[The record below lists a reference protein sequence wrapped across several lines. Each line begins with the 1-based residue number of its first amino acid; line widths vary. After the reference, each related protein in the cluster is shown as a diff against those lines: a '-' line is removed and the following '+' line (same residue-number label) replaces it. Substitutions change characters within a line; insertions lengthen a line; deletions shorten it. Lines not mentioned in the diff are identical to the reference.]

1 MMGLLD
7 RLESK
12 SNKNIAQIGD
22 LNEKKGGRKYKED
35 KINCR

>member
-12 SNKNIAQIGD
+12 SNNTIAQLGD
-22 LNEKKGGRKYKED
+22 LNEKKEGKK
-35 KINCR
+35 